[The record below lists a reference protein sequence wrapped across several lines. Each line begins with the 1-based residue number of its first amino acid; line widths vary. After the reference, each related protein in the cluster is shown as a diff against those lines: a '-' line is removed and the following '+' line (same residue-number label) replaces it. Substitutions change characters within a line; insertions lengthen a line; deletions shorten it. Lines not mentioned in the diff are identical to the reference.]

1 MGFVVGGNEGKRR
14 SRAATNATQGG
25 RAAYFTLHSKMPA
38 DLSAGNSTSSLRA
51 VVFTGLKFT
60 VHALPFSV
68 G

>member
-1 MGFVVGGNEGKRR
+1 MGMRLFVIGHAISRLFHAPLEDAGRLVGWQFYLE
-14 SRAATNATQGG
+14 
-25 RAAYFTLHSKMPA
+25 LE
-38 DLSAGNSTSSLRA
+38 A